1 MKDELIRA
9 IGADGAVRAFVAYTK
24 DMVQQARTLH
34 HTTPVA
40 TAALGRLLTAGC
52 MMGSTLKG
60 EKDLITLQIRGDG
73 PLQGIVVT
81 ADSKGK
87 AKGYVFQPN
96 VEIPNKYKGKL
107 DVSGAIGNGVLR
119 IIKDIGMKEPY
130 SGEIE
135 LVTGEI
141 AEDLTYYFAQSEQT
155 PSAVGLGVLV
165 DRDTSV
171 KQAGG
176 FIVQLMPDT
185 EEEIVAQLEKNI
197 SEIPYIT
204 DLYDMGKTPEDVLA
218 MLLKNL
224 EPKIT
229 DRTDVSFYCNC
240 TRERV
245 EKALISIG
253 KEELEKIIKEDKQAT
268 LHCHFCAK
276 EYHFEQNELILL
288 LESAK

>member
-9 IGADGAVRAFVAYTK
+9 IGADGAVRAFVTYTK

-34 HTTPVA
+34 HTAPVA

-52 MMGSTLKG
+52 MMGSTLKE

-81 ADSKGK
+81 ADSKGRT
-87 AKGYVFQPN
+87 KGYVFQPN
-96 VEIPNKYKGKL
+96 VEIPNKCKGKL

-204 DLYDMGKTPEDVLA
+204 DLYDMGKTPEDILA
-218 MLLKNL
+218 MLLKGL

-229 DRTDVSFYCNC
+229 DRTDICFYCNC

-253 KEELEKIIKEDKQAT
+253 KQELEKIIEEDKQAT
-268 LHCHFCAK
+268 LHCHFFAK
-276 EYHFEQNELILL
+276 EYHFEQNELISL